1 MRFAAGL
8 VFLVGML
15 YPAAAEEG
23 RPVRRH
29 VIVLVGS
36 PHPDGETEDVAHQ
49 LLELPLNHCGMVV
62 HRHSIDAGPPPEA
75 WLEDARAVITHF
87 DTAAKPKRW
96 LWPWLEKAVARHRL
110 RVIHFGELT
119 PLDQGGGKRL
129 QRWLARRGLAYDRV
143 FLRDAVRIRVRYRAQ
158 EACAFEADPR
168 IRTTHRGP
176 RNLSPRN
183 RVWVETLDRFRPKDA
198 RAPVVTGPWGGLALD
213 PWAVTNGG
221 RNQDRRWH
229 IDPFLFFREAL
240 GLDGF
245 PAPHPS
251 VLNGRRMWFLHIDGD
266 GFESLSTVRH
276 NTFAAEVML
285 DDVLLRYRLPYTV
298 SIIVRSLTPDYAIE
312 KPTRAMELARRIL
325 NLPNVEPASHG
336 VLHTLRWRRDLK
348 PTDPPRTIMW
358 YGKLENYTYNQLNEV
373 KESVRFVNERLM
385 EGDRRCALMLWT
397 GDTIPGEDVI
407 AAAGEAGCLNL
418 NGGEF
423 RWDRWNDSVGF
434 VSPWSR
440 RVGDALQVYAGATN
454 ENMFEGFFTTMPGAF
469 AQIDQTI
476 ERTGSPRILKP
487 ANVYIHFY
495 SAERP
500 PRLRALHDLIRRWAL
515 KEPTAPVFASTY
527 CRAVISAIETARAR
541 RIRDGWLLKDFGDCR
556 TARIDEDPRDVD
568 FARSRG
574 LLGARRIR
582 GSLYLH
588 LAAPDARVVLAAD
601 PAPAPHVEEANCFLE
616 TGRLTPSGVA
626 VTATAHN
633 PRVVLFAG
641 FPAHAPLQVLLD
653 GEEHGREQSADGS
666 GRLRIALDE
675 PGTTRIDVRLR

>member
-1 MRFAAGL
+1 MRIAACLVCLAGL
-8 VFLVGML
+8 
-15 YPAAAEEG
+15 YSPAAAEEG
-23 RPVRRH
+23 TPVRRH

-62 HRHSIDAGPPPEA
+62 RRHSIDDGPPPAA

-87 DTAAKPKRW
+87 DPAAKANDW

-119 PLDQGGGKRL
+119 PLEQRGDKRL
-129 QRWLARRGLAYDRV
+129 RRWLARRGLAYDRV
-143 FLRDAVRIRVRYRAQ
+143 FLRDAVRIRVRYRAK
-158 EACAFEADPR
+158 ETCAFEADPR

-176 RNLSPRN
+176 KNISPRN
-183 RVWVETLDRFRPKDA
+183 RVWVETRDRFRPDDA

-221 RNQDRRWH
+221 TNQERRWH

-240 GLDGF
+240 GVDGV

-266 GFESLSTVRH
+266 GFESLSTVRP
-276 NTFAAEVML
+276 NTYAARIML
-285 DDVLLRYRLPYTV
+285 DDVLLRYRLPFTV

-325 NLPNVEPASHG
+325 NLPHVEPASHG
-336 VLHTLRWRRDLK
+336 VLHTLRWKRDLK

-358 YGKLENYTYNQLNEV
+358 YGKLENYEYSQLNEV
-373 KESVRFVNERLM
+373 RESVRFVNERLM
-385 EGDRRCALMLWT
+385 EGGRRCALMLWT

-407 AAAGEAGCLNL
+407 AAAGEAACLNL
-418 NGGEF
+418 NGGDF
-423 RWDRWNDSVGF
+423 RWDRWYDSVGF

-454 ENMFEGFFTTMPGAF
+454 ENMFDGFFTTMPGAF
-469 AQIDQTI
+469 AQIDETI

-487 ANVYIHFY
+487 ANIYVHFY

-500 PRLRALHDLIRRWAL
+500 PRLRALHDLIQRWGL
-515 KEPTAPVFASTY
+515 KEPTAPVFASAY
-527 CRAVISAIETARAR
+527 CRAVISAVETARAR
-541 RIRDGWLLKDFGDCR
+541 KIRDGWLLRDFGDCR

-582 GSLYLH
+582 DSLYLH
-588 LAAPDARVVLAAD
+588 LAAPDAKVVLAAD

-616 TGRLTPSGVA
+616 TGRLTPDGVT

-633 PRVVLFAG
+633 PRLVVFAG

-653 GEEHGREQSADGS
+653 GEEQERSADGR

-675 PGTTRIDVRLR
+675 PGTTRIAVRLR

>member
-1 MRFAAGL
+1 VRIAAGL

-23 RPVRRH
+23 RPFRRH

-36 PHPDGETEDVAHQ
+36 PHPDGEAKDVAHQ

-62 HRHSIDAGPPPEA
+62 RRHSIDAGPPPAA
-75 WLEDARAVITHF
+75 WLEDARAVVTHF
-87 DTAAKPKRW
+87 NTAAKANGW
-96 LWPWLEKAVARHRL
+96 LWPWLEKAVARHKL

-119 PLDQGGGKRL
+119 PLEERGNERL
-129 QRWLARRGLAYDRV
+129 RRWLARRGLSFDNGY
-143 FLRDAVRIRVRYRAQ
+143 LRDAARILVRYRSR
-158 EACAFEADPR
+158 ESCAFEADAR
-168 IRTTHRGP
+168 SHTAHRGP
-176 RNLSPRN
+176 RNLSRRN
-183 RVWVETLDRFRPKDA
+183 RVWVETRDRFRPEDA
-198 RAPVVTGPWGGLALD
+198 RAPVVTGPWGGLALN

-221 RNQDRRWH
+221 ENQDRRWH
-229 IDPFLFFREAL
+229 VDPFLFFREAL
-240 GLDGF
+240 GLDGS
-245 PAPHPS
+245 PAPHPA

-276 NTFAAEVML
+276 GTFAAEVML
-285 DDVLLRYRLPYTV
+285 DDVLLRYKLPYTV

-325 NLPNVEPASHG
+325 NLPQVEPASHG

-348 PTDPPRTIMW
+348 PNDPPRSIMW
-358 YGKLENYTYNQLNEV
+358 YANLENYNYSQLNEV

-385 EGDRRCALMLWT
+385 EGDRKCAVMLWT
-397 GDTIPGEDVI
+397 GDTIPREDAIV
-407 AAAGEAGCLNL
+407 AAGEAGCLNL

-440 RVGDALQVYAGATN
+440 RVGEALQVYAGATN
-454 ENMFEGFFTTMPGAF
+454 ENMFDGFFTTMPGAF
-469 AQIDQTI
+469 AQIGQTI

-487 ANVYIHFY
+487 ANIYIHFY

-500 PRLRALHDLIRRWAL
+500 PRLRALHKLIRRWAL
-515 KEPTAPVFASTY
+515 REPTAPVFASTY
-527 CRAVISAIETARAR
+527 CRAVVSAVETARTR
-541 RIRDGWLLKDFGDCR
+541 KIPEGWLLRDFGDCR
-556 TARIDEDPRDVD
+556 TARLDEEPRDVD
-568 FARSRG
+568 FTRSRG

-582 GSLYLH
+582 NSLYVH
-588 LAAPDARVVLAAD
+588 LAAPDATVVLAAD
-601 PAPAPHVEEANCFLE
+601 PPPAPHVEEANCLLE
-616 TGRLTPSGVA
+616 TGSLSSEGVT

-633 PRVVLFAG
+633 PRLVVFAG
-641 FPAHAPLQVLLD
+641 FPAHVPLQVLLD
-653 GEEHGREQSADGS
+653 GEEQERATDAR

-675 PGTTRIDVRLR
+675 PGTTRIAVRLR

>member
-1 MRFAAGL
+1 VRIAAGL

-62 HRHSIDAGPPPEA
+62 RRHSIDAGPPPAA
-75 WLEDARAVITHF
+75 WLEDTRAVVTHF
-87 DTAAKPKRW
+87 DTAAKANDW
-96 LWPWLEKAVARHRL
+96 LWPWLEKAVARHKL

-119 PLDQGGGKRL
+119 PLEQGGNKRL
-129 QRWLARRGLAYDRV
+129 RRWLAQRGLSYDNR
-143 FLRDAVRIRVRYRAQ
+143 FLRDAARILVRYRSR
-158 EACAFEADPR
+158 ESCAFEADAR
-168 IRTTHRGP
+168 SRTAHRGP
-176 RNLSPRN
+176 RNVSRRN
-183 RVWVETLDRFRPKDA
+183 RVWVETRDRFRPDDA

-221 RNQDRRWH
+221 ANQDRRWH

-240 GLDGF
+240 GLDGV
-245 PAPHPS
+245 PAPHPA

-276 NTFAAEVML
+276 NTYAAEVML
-285 DDVLLRYRLPYTV
+285 DDVLLRYKLPFTV
-298 SIIVRSLTPDYAIE
+298 SIIVRSLTPDYAVE
-312 KPTRAMELARRIL
+312 KPTRAMGLARRIL
-325 NLPNVEPASHG
+325 NLPRVEPASHG
-336 VLHTLRWRRDLK
+336 VLHPLRWRRDLK

-358 YGKLENYTYNQLNEV
+358 YDGLENYTYSQLNEV

-397 GDTIPGEDVI
+397 GDTIPREDAI
-407 AAAGEAGCLNL
+407 AAAGEVGCLNL

-454 ENMFEGFFTTMPGAF
+454 ENMFDGFFTTMPGAF

-487 ANVYIHFY
+487 ANIYIHFY

-500 PRLRALHDLIRRWAL
+500 PRLRALHKLIRRWAL
-515 KEPTAPVFASTY
+515 REPTAPVFASTY
-527 CRAVISAIETARAR
+527 CRAVLSAVETARTR
-541 RIRDGWLLKDFGDCR
+541 KIPEGWLLRDFGDCR
-556 TARIDEDPRDVD
+556 TARLDEEPRDVD
-568 FARSRG
+568 FTRSRG

-582 GSLYLH
+582 NSLYVH
-588 LAAPDARVVLAAD
+588 LAATDATVVLAAD
-601 PAPAPHVEEANCFLE
+601 PPPAPHVEEANCLLE
-616 TGRLTPSGVA
+616 MGSLTSEGVT
-626 VTATAHN
+626 VTATAKN
-633 PRVVLFAG
+633 PRLVVFAG
-641 FPAHAPLQVLLD
+641 FPAHLPLQVLLD
-653 GEEHGREQSADGS
+653 GEEQERSADAR

-675 PGTTRIDVRLR
+675 PGTTRIAVRLR